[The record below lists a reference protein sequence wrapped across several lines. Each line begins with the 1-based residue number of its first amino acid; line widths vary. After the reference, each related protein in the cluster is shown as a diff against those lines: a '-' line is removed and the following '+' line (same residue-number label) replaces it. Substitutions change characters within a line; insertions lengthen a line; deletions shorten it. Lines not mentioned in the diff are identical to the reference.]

1 MLISSEQI
9 GEITPEKCEYEIV
22 ENLTRSTSLQ
32 GYSVEATYSPVSYT
46 HLTLPTPPY
55 V

>member
-22 ENLTRSTSLQ
+22 ENLISLLNNI
-32 GYSVEATYSPVSYT
+32 AINYSP
-46 HLTLPTPPY
+46 L
-55 V
+55 